1 MPIHDLSQMKV
12 HSSHITGAN
21 EVASHANAR
30 AESQKKSSGVSFA
43 EQLASAS
50 TKKQTSATATT
61 PPKGEKTEA
70 VPGQTAYRD
79 IIAGPREGMYLNT
92 SGNVRNGQAFVMV
105 KRHGVEYHIYGT
117 GKDKRV
123 VAIKHHHH
131 HTTPP
136 TSSAPTASAPT
147 SGTTDTSSTTTSS
160 PTQTTPTA

>member
-1 MPIHDLSQMKV
+1 MKV
-12 HSSHITGAN
+12 HSPHITGAH
-21 EVASHANAR
+21 EAASHATAR
-30 AESQKKSSGVSFA
+30 SEAQKKSSGVSFA
-43 EQLASAS
+43 EQLATAS
-50 TKKQTSATATT
+50 TKKKSSTTDAKATT
-61 PPKGEKTEA
+61 PPKGEETKA
-70 VPGQTAYRD
+70 VAGQTAYRD
-79 IIAGPREGMYLNT
+79 IVAGPREGMYLNT

-131 HTTPP
+131 HATPP
-136 TSSAPTASAPT
+136 ASSAPTSTAPT